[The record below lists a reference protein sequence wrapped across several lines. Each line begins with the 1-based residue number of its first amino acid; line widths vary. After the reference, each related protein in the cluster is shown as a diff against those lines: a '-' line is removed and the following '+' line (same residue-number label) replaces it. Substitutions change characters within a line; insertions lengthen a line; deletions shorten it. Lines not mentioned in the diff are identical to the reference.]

1 MLTEQA
7 GVACPAS
14 NLSSGLEADMRS
26 DSPSHTVHPPRT
38 QRRALLI
45 SLLVRTFLCWAGVL
59 VICSTA
65 AASEEGPRRPL
76 SEDEQLALSV
86 SEADAIII
94 GYAGQLRDTT
104 FAFWPQKDLTLRP
117 LRWLKGSGGSADL
130 HFGLFEDEALWR
142 DIGPMER
149 DGQPIAGVF
158 FLRRSPRGWMSAHYG
173 AGYKRGRLV
182 RLDRPTDET
191 PETRAIEAMVKRQSL
206 DSLLIRADLV
216 ILGHSVPPYSRG
228 RVRVDRVLTGSAP
241 GDTVV
246 VGSPWG
252 SSYTDGPGV
261 FFLRR
266 VSSNHFET
274 VGFRAGSVE
283 VHADTL
289 VRMGIPLGQ
298 VLRRT
303 TELRQ
308 QRSGDRGGRP

>member
-1 MLTEQA
+1 
-7 GVACPAS
+7 
-14 NLSSGLEADMRS
+14 
-26 DSPSHTVHPPRT
+26 
-38 QRRALLI
+38 
-45 SLLVRTFLCWAGVL
+45 
-59 VICSTA
+59 
-65 AASEEGPRRPL
+65 
-76 SEDEQLALSV
+76 
-86 SEADAIII
+86 
-94 GYAGQLRDTT
+94 
-104 FAFWPQKDLTLRP
+104 
-117 LRWLKGSGGSADL
+117 LRWLKGAGGPADL

-158 FLRRSPRGWMSAHYG
+158 FLRRSLDRWMSAHYR

-191 PETRAIEAMVKRQSL
+191 PETRAIEAMVKRQGL

-228 RVRVDRVLTGSAP
+228 RVRVDSVLVGSAP

-246 VGSPWG
+246 VSSPCG

-266 VSSNHFET
+266 VLLNHFET
-274 VGFRAGSVE
+274 VDFRAGSVE
-283 VHADTL
+283 VNADTL
-289 VRMGIPLGQ
+289 ARMGIPLGQ

-303 TELRQ
+303 TELRP

>member
-1 MLTEQA
+1 
-7 GVACPAS
+7 
-14 NLSSGLEADMRS
+14 MRS
-26 DSPSHTVHPPRT
+26 DSPSHTVHTPRT
-38 QRRALLI
+38 QRRALLA
-45 SLLVRTFLCWAGVL
+45 SLLVRLFLCWAGVL

-65 AASEEGPRRPL
+65 VASELGPRRPL

-94 GYAGQLRDTT
+94 GYVGQLRDTT
-104 FAFWPQKDLTLRP
+104 FDSWPHKDLTLRP
-117 LRWLKGSGGSADL
+117 LRWLKGSGGPADL

-158 FLRRSPRGWMSAHYG
+158 FLRRSLDSWMSAHYG

-191 PETRAIEAMVKRQSL
+191 PETRAIEAMVKRQGL

-216 ILGHSVPPYSRG
+216 ILGHGVPRY
-228 RVRVDRVLTGSAP
+228 DRVLVDSVLAGSAP

-246 VGSPWG
+246 VSSPWLL
-252 SSYTDGPGV
+252 TIADGPAV

-266 VSSNHFET
+266 DSLNQFET
-274 VGFRAGSVE
+274 VDFRAGSVA
-283 VHADTL
+283 VNADTL

-303 TELRQ
+303 TELRP